1 MKCCVF
7 GAASPLIDPTYIE
20 ATEALCEKLAAAGH
34 SLVFGA
40 GANGLMG
47 AAARGFRKGNAEI
60 IGVIP
65 HFFREEGVEEIY
77 GECTE
82 VIYTDTM
89 QERKFTMEEKAD
101 CFIIVPGGI
110 GTFEEFFEVLTLKQ
124 LGRHNK
130 PIVIYNINNY
140 YQHLEE
146 LMEQSMADKFIN
158 ENCQTLYQ
166 ITDDPD
172 RLIAYLDDPNPQR
185 FTVHELKDG

>member
-1 MKCCVF
+1 MNICVF
-7 GAASPLIDPTYIE
+7 GSSSDNINKTFLDSAESLGKAI
-20 ATEALCEKLAAAGH
+20 AKKGH
-34 SLVFGA
+34 TMIFGA
-40 GANGLMG
+40 GKYGVMG
-47 AAARGFRKGNAEI
+47 ASARGVSAEGGKL
-60 IGVIP
+60 IGVSP
-65 HFFREEGVEEIY
+65 TFFIEMNVLY
-77 GECTE
+77 DECTE
-82 VIYTDTM
+82 IIYTDTM

-130 PIVIYNINNY
+130 PIVMYNINNY

-146 LMEQSMADKFIN
+146 MMEQSMADKFIN
-158 ENCQTLYQ
+158 EKCQTLYQ

-172 RLIAYLDDPNPQR
+172 RLLAYLDDPNPQR